1 METVAL
7 FGFSIQTYF
16 GESEGIEDI
25 FETPKVFTIFSIY
38 IMIFV
43 LQVISAAARN
53 YWKVFPNSTPP
64 GGMNQKYA
72 KIPTMCV
79 LEKKLTKNGTSDYK
93 QICTQ
98 HFLKYVTVI
107 HDFLRVNCFVPT
119 VTFRLIIGSKFRSR
133 Q

>member
-16 GESEGIEDI
+16 GEREGIEAI
-25 FETPKVFTIFSIY
+25 FETPKVFIIFSIY

-53 YWKVFPNSTPP
+53 YWKVFPNSTSL

-72 KIPTMCV
+72 KIPTMRV
-79 LEKKLTKNGTSDYK
+79 
-93 QICTQ
+93 
-98 HFLKYVTVI
+98 YVHV
-107 HDFLRVNCFVPT
+107 
-119 VTFRLIIGSKFRSR
+119 
-133 Q
+133 